1 MALNS
6 KNLPKPKSKDFVE
19 QPNIDPGVYPARI
32 VQIIDYG
39 LQPQKPYKGEEKK
52 PQYEI
57 GITYE
62 LVDVFMIDK
71 DGNEVEDKPRWISET
86 LPFYGLEADRAK
98 STQRYLAADPD
109 NVYNGDFS
117 KLVGV
122 AVNVSIVNNQSGDKV
137 YDNIATIATM
147 RAKDVL
153 KCPDLV
159 NEPKVFDRDDPDLEI
174 FNSFPQWIQDKIKAN
189 LEFKG
194 SVLEKFLKDGPA
206 KKEDKPAKDKKETP
220 ADDDSNDDKPWD

>member
-6 KNLPKPKSKDFVE
+6 KALPKPKGKDFVE

-32 VQIIDYG
+32 VQIIDFG

-98 STQRYLAADPD
+98 STQRYNAADPL
-109 NVYNGDFS
+109 Y
-117 KLVGV
+117 
-122 AVNVSIVNNQSGDKV
+122 
-137 YDNIATIATM
+137 
-147 RAKDVL
+147 
-153 KCPDLV
+153 C
-159 NEPKVFDRDDPDLEI
+159 E
-174 FNSFPQWIQDKIKAN
+174 
-189 LEFKG
+189 
-194 SVLEKFLKDGPA
+194 
-206 KKEDKPAKDKKETP
+206 
-220 ADDDSNDDKPWD
+220 

>member
-98 STQRYLAADPD
+98 STQRYNAADPD

-147 RAKDVL
+147 RPKDAA

-159 NEPKVFDRDDPDLEI
+159 NEAKVFDRDEPDLEV

-194 SVLEKFLKDGPA
+194 SVLEKALSGKTEPN
-206 KKEDKPAKDKKETP
+206 KEDKPAKDKKETP
-220 ADDDSNDDKPWD
+220 PQDSDDDKPWD